1 MYPSEKLLGLAIIA
15 GIIGVVTIGYLLAWR
30 SDRAASRRAGSLVI
44 AAIAGLVGLSGVGW
58 AIGAV
63 RPIPPPEGVPLWGTA
78 IVLLL
83 LLPVPLGA
91 LYISARFFRRA
102 LHDEHGK
109 DLAAERNGRL
119 SASHEM
125 RPDHEIPRS
134 PAKKDDTAIALTK
147 VDPHLCSDNWP
158 TNRFT
163 ANVLSA
169 VCLCFS
175 PSWGR
180 RVGCNGDVNR

>member
-1 MYPSEKLLGLAIIA
+1 MHRGALRGRSNGQQRRAQEHCECPIQYTKPACPPGLAQFIEQNKA
-15 GIIGVVTIGYLLAWR
+15 LQNTQKAVGIPW
-30 SDRAASRRAGSLVI
+30 
-44 AAIAGLVGLSGVGW
+44 
-58 AIGAV
+58 
-63 RPIPPPEGVPLWGTA
+63 
-78 IVLLL
+78 
-83 LLPVPLGA
+83 
-91 LYISARFFRRA
+91 
-102 LHDEHGK
+102 
-109 DLAAERNGRL
+109 
-119 SASHEM
+119 
-125 RPDHEIPRS
+125 
-134 PAKKDDTAIALTK
+134 AIALTK